1 VKLRILSWNIH
12 KCIGGVDRRYDPTRI
27 VATIDH
33 YAPDVAML
41 QEVDA
46 GVARS
51 NGHHQVDL
59 LGELCDYA
67 HRTWFPNVAVRGG
80 GEYGNAILSRHPIVE
95 TRNIDL
101 SVGRRKRRS
110 VLHAICRVRHD
121 GFDRTLHVF
130 DMHLGLSGGERK
142 VQVGSFLA
150 SHPFRH
156 LDQHTP
162 VVVGGDLN
170 DVWGGVREL
179 LLAGGL
185 RGVAHQPRT
194 FPAWAPLRPL
204 DSIYVR
210 GDLELKELARG
221 ETELSRRASDH
232 RPLIAD
238 MEIHAHAPH
247 HRPEI

>member
-1 VKLRILSWNIH
+1 MKLRVLSWNIH

-27 VATIDH
+27 VATLDH
-33 YAPDVAML
+33 YAPDIAML

-51 NGHHQVDL
+51 LGHHQVDL
-59 LGELCDYA
+59 LGELCAYP

-101 SVGRRKRRS
+101 SVTWRKRRS
-110 VLHAICRVRHD
+110 VLHAICRIRHGD
-121 GFDRTLHVF
+121 LDRTIHAF

-142 VQVGSFLA
+142 IQIASFLA

-156 LDQHTP
+156 LDGHTP

-170 DVWGGVREL
+170 DVWGGVRSL

-185 RGVAHQPRT
+185 RGASHQPRT

-210 GDLELKELARG
+210 GDLELHHLHRG
-221 ETELSRRASDH
+221 ETDLSRRASDH

-238 MEIHAHAPH
+238 LEIHPHAPH
-247 HRPEI
+247 HRGA